1 MSAQPARSQTGHAS
15 QDLGRVTGLLSI
27 GQVLARLSG
36 DFPDLS
42 NSKLRFLEEQ
52 GLVSPQRT
60 RSGYRKFSGEDVE
73 RLRLILSLQR
83 DHYLPLKVIRGYLS
97 DMDNGI
103 TPVLPGGSTS
113 MLQGARRLTRE
124 TLLSAT
130 GAPASLLT
138 EAVSAGLIPAGESY
152 AEDAA
157 TMLSTLVSLSQRGI
171 EPRHLRGFHAQ
182 IEREVGLI
190 ERSVSSLAARPDAA
204 SRARAAE
211 HAAEIGE
218 GFDRVR
224 AVLLRAALDRPRP

>member
-1 MSAQPARSQTGHAS
+1 MGARGRTAPGAGSSARAAT
-15 QDLGRVTGLLSI
+15 LLSI

-52 GLVSPQRT
+52 GLVSPERT
-60 RSGYRKFSGEDVE
+60 RSGYRKFSPADVE

-83 DHYLPLKVIRGYLS
+83 DHYLPLKVIRGYLR

-103 TPVLPGGSTS
+103 TPMLPGGAGSI
-113 MLQGARRLTRE
+113 LQGSRRLTRE
-124 TLLSAT
+124 ELLRST
-130 GAPASLLT
+130 GASPALLT
-138 EAVSAGLIPAGESY
+138 EAVSAGLIPAGEGY
-152 AEDAA
+152 PDGAA
-157 TMLSTLVSLSQRGI
+157 TMLTTLMQLHQRGI

-190 ERSVSSLAARPDAA
+190 ERAVSSLAARPDTA
-204 SRARAAE
+204 SRAQAAE
-211 HAAEIGE
+211 QAGEIAE

-224 AVLLRAALDRPRP
+224 AVLLRAALDRLQP